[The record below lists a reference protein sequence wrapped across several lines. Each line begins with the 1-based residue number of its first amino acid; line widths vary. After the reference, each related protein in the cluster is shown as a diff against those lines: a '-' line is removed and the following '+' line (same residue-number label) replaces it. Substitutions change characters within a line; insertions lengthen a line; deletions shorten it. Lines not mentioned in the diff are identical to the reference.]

1 MEIIE
6 KRRSIRR
13 YSQRQVDRE
22 LVHEVL
28 QLAGQAPSW
37 KNLQPW
43 RFILVDDPEVKRA
56 LADCIPEGNPGKPA
70 VIQAPCV
77 VAVVGN
83 PDESGVMDDR
93 PYYLV
98 DCGIA
103 FATLMLAA
111 KDRGLDT
118 CFVGYLDETRALD
131 VMGVPSPFRL
141 VGLTPLGYGEPP
153 EKKRPRR
160 PLKENAFINRFGK
173 EIS

>member
-1 MEIIE
+1 MDIIE
-6 KRRSIRR
+6 KRKSIRT
-13 YSQRQVDRE
+13 YSERQVDRK
-22 LVHEVL
+22 LAGEVL
-28 QLAGQAPSW
+28 QLAGQSPSW

-43 RFILVDDPEVKRA
+43 RFILVDDPEIKQA

-70 VIQAPCV
+70 VIQAPCA

-83 PDESGVMDDR
+83 PEESGTMDDR

-118 CFVGYLDETRALD
+118 CFIGYLDEKKALD
-131 VMGVPSPFRL
+131 VLGVPSTFRL

-153 EKKRPRR
+153 EKEKPRR
-160 PLKENAFINRFGK
+160 PMKENAFLNRFGK